1 VTSHTIDRL
10 TEDLARV
17 AFAGTATHSSGLHRI
32 GAEVELIPVEAL
44 TGRRCAI
51 EEEGVTSTLPL
62 LRRFGANQGWR
73 EGITAKGTPCFAVP
87 GGGAITFEPG
97 GQLEYSSPPCFTGST
112 LLDNLRSVVLPLQ
125 AAAAGEGIDLLAG
138 GIDPFNSIERAPLLI
153 RAKRYQL
160 MADYF
165 ATLNPAG
172 AQMMRQTAS
181 FQVNLDF
188 PAQPWLAWRVLNAM
202 APYVSA
208 IFANSPLY
216 QRRPSGFQSTRAA
229 IWRAVDSRRTGIA
242 FDRANPVEAYRQF
255 ALDAPVMLL
264 PQVDGRYCT
273 FAEWLKVA
281 DLSLEDWQEHLS
293 TLFPEVRPRGHL
305 ELRSADTVP
314 PQWFAAPVA
323 LLAGILYSSEALYAA
338 DALLGSPDPDL
349 LDHAA
354 RWGLHDPGFR
364 STATDLFD
372 IALAGCRSLGPG
384 YLHPSDLEQ
393 AEAFF
398 DQYTGRGRALADDVL
413 EDAVAA

>member
-1 VTSHTIDRL
+1 VTSLAVDRL
-10 TEDLARV
+10 TDDLARV
-17 AFAGTATHSSGLHRI
+17 AFAGASTGSPRQQQI
-32 GAEVELIPVEAL
+32 GAEVELIPVEAH

-51 EEEGVTSTLPL
+51 EDEGVTSTLPL
-62 LRRFGANQGWR
+62 LRRFGATQRWR
-73 EGITAKGTPCFAVP
+73 EGTTAKGTPCFAVP

-97 GQLEYSSPPCFTGST
+97 GQLEYSSPPCLTGSS
-112 LLDNLRSVVLPLQ
+112 LLANLRSVVLPLQ

-138 GIDPFNSIERAPLLI
+138 GIDPFNSIDRAPLLI

-165 ATLNPAG
+165 ATVSPAG

-188 PAQPWLAWRVLNAM
+188 PDQPWLAWRVLNAM
-202 APYVSA
+202 APYASA
-208 IFANSPLY
+208 ILANSPIY
-216 QRRPSGFQSTRAA
+216 QRRPTGFQSTRAA
-229 IWRAVDSRRTGIA
+229 VWRAVDPRRTGIA
-242 FDRANPVEAYRQF
+242 YDRANPVEAYRRF
-255 ALDAPVMLL
+255 ALDAPAMLS
-264 PQVDGRYCT
+264 PTVEGRYCT
-273 FAEWLKVA
+273 FAEWLEVA
-281 DLSLEDWQEHLS
+281 ELSQEDWHEHLS

-323 LLAGILYSSEALYAA
+323 FLAGILYNSEALHAA
-338 DALLGSPDPDL
+338 DALLGSPDPGL
-349 LDHAA
+349 LDRAA
-354 RWGLHDPGFR
+354 RWGLHDPGVR
-364 STATDLFD
+364 STATDLFE
-372 IALAGCRSLGPG
+372 IALRGCRVLGPA

-398 DQYTGRGRALADDVL
+398 DQYTRQGRALADDVL